1 MLTDTKLRTGLKT
14 KDKQYKVADSGGLY
28 ILVHTNGSKY
38 FRMKYRYLGSEK
50 VYSIGK
56 YPQVTLKEARQARD
70 EAKRLLAQGI
80 DPTQHKKASKLEKKL
95 AAKNTFEAVAREWH
109 QKRIKK
115 WKPKHA
121 KDILRNLE
129 NNVFPFIGSR
139 PVKEINS
146 QDILHLLRRVEK
158 RGSIS
163 VIKKVKQWCNAIF
176 TYGVVSYGVEQ
187 NPVTT
192 ITMEAFDTPTK
203 GHFPWAKVDEIP
215 ELVNSLNNY
224 QGSVIVKNALKLKLM
239 LFPRAGEL
247 LGTRWD
253 ELDFENKEL
262 LIPASRMKGKNPQE
276 HLIPLP
282 TQAIILFKQL
292 QQINGRYEH
301 VFASP
306 NKPRKPISGNAL
318 IRAMWGMGWKDRCS
332 PHGMRRTASTAL
344 NEAGFN
350 PDYIERSLAHLS
362 QSMRAVY
369 NKSQYLEG
377 RRMMHQLW
385 ANWLDDTSKK
395 LSPDNNLT
403 PLKGLKTKNSD

>member
-1 MLTDTKLRTGLKT
+1 MLTDTKIRTQLKT
-14 KDKQYKVADSGGLY
+14 KEKQYKVADSGGLY

-38 FRMKYRYLGSEK
+38 FRMKYKFQGKEK
-50 VYSIGK
+50 VYSIGT
-56 YPQVTLKEARQARD
+56 YPLVTLQEARQARD
-70 EAKRLLAQGI
+70 EAKKLLSKGI
-80 DPTQHKKASKLEKKL
+80 DPTTHKKELKTEKALAS
-95 AAKNTFEAVAREWH
+95 KNTFEAVAREWH
-109 QKRIKK
+109 QKRLNK

-121 KDILRNLE
+121 SDVIRYLE
-129 NNVFPFIGSR
+129 NNVFPYIGYR
-139 PVKEINS
+139 PIKEINS
-146 QDILHLLRRVEK
+146 QDVLQLLRKVEK

-163 VIKKVKQWCNAIF
+163 VIKKLRQWCNAIF
-176 TYGVVSYGVEQ
+176 AYGVIGYGVEQ

-192 ITMEAFDTPTK
+192 ITMDAFDTPVK

-215 ELVNSLNNY
+215 DLVESLNNY
-224 QGSVIVKNALKLKLM
+224 HGGLVVKNALKLILM
-239 LFPRAGEL
+239 LFPRANEL
-247 LGTRWD
+247 LGTRWE
-253 ELDFENKEL
+253 ELDFEKKEL

-282 TQAIILFKQL
+282 TQAVVLFKEL
-292 QQINGRYEH
+292 RQINGCHEH

-318 IRAMWGMGWKDRCS
+318 IRAMWGMEWKDRCS

-377 RRMMHQLW
+377 RRIMHQLW
-385 ANWLDDTSKK
+385 ANWLDYTSTK
-395 LSPDNNLT
+395 LSPNNNLT
-403 PLKGLKTKNSD
+403 PLKGLKAKSSD